1 MKKIIPLI
9 FISAVFMLI
18 TGCSKHGGNDDFID
32 NDLGPIMNNYVC
44 NYIKPVKLFLPD
56 DSYQKE
62 DCVYTQYVFFSPC
75 RNTPYNNGEVLTYEM
90 ANQFEYENLIHDIGY
105 YEYNDDKYPPIREH
119 LLRYDSLCK
128 AHKDTEYSKK
138 EKFHSGD
145 QIGIVTYRRMTLDVT
160 SDTQYDAA
168 HPAGTSLADI
178 IEINV
183 YSAKEII
190 ESGYDI
196 SLCGK
201 MKNDKGY
208 EFHSRGMGH
217 ELKMPLKQFNEE
229 YRKLIR
235 DGIYLDFKTAPDVTS
250 THRFTVT
257 YRDEDGRVLT
267 ATAAPVTLQGKGG
280 E

>member
-1 MKKIIPLI
+1 MKKITIITALV
-9 FISAVFMLI
+9 SAVALVI
-18 TGCSKHGGNDDFID
+18 SGCSKDSPSPDHS
-32 NDLGPIMNNYVC
+32 LGPVMNNYVR
-44 NYIKPVKLFLPD
+44 NYIRPVKLFLPD
-56 DSYQKE
+56 DSYQKR
-62 DCVYTQYVFFSPC
+62 DCVYTQYVFFLPC
-75 RNTPYNNGEVLTYEM
+75 YNTPYNNGEVLTYEM
-90 ANQFEYENLIHDIGY
+90 TEKFEYENLIHDIGY
-105 YEYNDDKYPPIREH
+105 YEYNDDEYPPIKEH

-138 EKFHSGD
+138 EKHYTGQQFGLA
-145 QIGIVTYRRMTLDVT
+145 IYRRMTLDVT

-178 IEINV
+178 IDV
-183 YSAKEII
+183 CAYSAKEMID
-190 ESGYDI
+190 SGYDYR
-196 SLCGK
+196 SVGVK
-201 MKNDKGY
+201 D
-208 EFHSRGMGH
+208 ERGAYIMNLGH

-235 DGIYLDFKTAPDVTS
+235 DGIDLDFKTAPDVTS

-267 ATAAPVTLQGKGG
+267 ATAAPVTLQGKGA

>member
-1 MKKIIPLI
+1 MKKITIITALV
-9 FISAVFMLI
+9 SAVALVI
-18 TGCSKHGGNDDFID
+18 SGCSKDSPANH
-32 NDLGPIMNNYVC
+32 LGPVMNNYVR
-44 NYIKPVKLFLPD
+44 NYIRPVKLFLPD
-56 DSYQKE
+56 DSYQKR
-62 DCVYTQYVFFSPC
+62 DCVYTQYVFFLPC
-75 RNTPYNNGEVLTYEM
+75 YNTPYNNGEVLTYEM
-90 ANQFEYENLIHDIGY
+90 TEKFEYENLIHDIGY
-105 YEYNDDKYPPIREH
+105 YEYNDDEYPPIKEH

-128 AHKDTEYSKK
+128 AHKDTEYSRK
-138 EKFHSGD
+138 EKHYTGQQFGLA
-145 QIGIVTYRRMTLDVT
+145 TYRRMTLDIT

-208 EFHSRGMGH
+208 EFHVKGMGH

-267 ATAAPVTLQGKGG
+267 ATAVPVTLQGKGA